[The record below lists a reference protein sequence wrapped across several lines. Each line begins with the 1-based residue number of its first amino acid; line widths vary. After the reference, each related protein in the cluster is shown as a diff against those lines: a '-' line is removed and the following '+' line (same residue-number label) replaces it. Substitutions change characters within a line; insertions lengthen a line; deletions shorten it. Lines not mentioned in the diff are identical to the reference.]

1 MKVKE
6 LLNLYSGSYGSDSI
20 EIGYD
25 GEEYKEERHGDL
37 TVRYFYPDH
46 YITIHDG
53 IIVINDKIVI
63 ITEE

>member
-6 LLNLYSGSYGSDSI
+6 LLKLYSGSYGNDSI

-25 GEEYKEERHGDL
+25 GEEYNEELHGDL
-37 TVRYFYPDH
+37 TVRRFYPDH
-46 YITIHDG
+46 DAKIHDG
-53 IIVINDKIVI
+53 IITIKDKIVI